1 MSRRRDDYD
10 KSWWKRFKGW
20 VDGEWDPLASGME
33 IRILEGEPGKGG
45 HGASKKESGGSGV
58 AAPEHLTGTGL
69 PGSDGPAEEEPC
81 SSLYDGKG
89 IRYFRKFYQVMSVL
103 LCLSIIFVLL
113 WTVAYLPAFG
123 NAGNPDNNEVSARY
137 IERGLQETG
146 AVNIVTG
153 MILDYRAFDTFGES
167 CVLFIASCCVLVLLR
182 IDVAAKDGTLE
193 SKSKKRLAEANDR
206 IFEPKNDVILQK
218 CAGVLVPV
226 ILVFGI
232 YIVLNGH
239 LSPGGG
245 FSGGAVLGSGLILYL
260 NAFGFEKT
268 ERFFTEKVYRRVT
281 LSALTFYC
289 LAKSYSFFTGANHLE
304 SGIPLGTPGAILS
317 SGLILP
323 LNICVGL
330 VVACTMYAFYTLFR
344 KGGM

>member
-1 MSRRRDDYD
+1 MSRMKNNYENSRFM
-10 KSWWKRFKGW
+10 KFKRW
-20 VDGEWDPLASGME
+20 VDGETDLLLDTME
-33 IRILEGEPGKGG
+33 IVPVKESAARESGEAFK
-45 HGASKKESGGSGV
+45 GASDEKRRKTPAVFSEGR
-58 AAPEHLTGTGL
+58 GL
-69 PGSDGPAEEEPC
+69 
-81 SSLYDGKG
+81 L
-89 IRYFRKFYQVMSVL
+89 YFRRFYQTVSVL
-103 LCLSIIFVLL
+103 LCCGIILVLL
-113 WTVAYLPAFG
+113 WTVAYLPSFG

-137 IERGLQETG
+137 IEQGLQETG

-182 IDVAAKDGTLE
+182 IDAADGD
-193 SKSKKRLAEANDR
+193 KAARKRLAEANDR
-206 IFEPKNDVILQK
+206 IYEPKNDVILQK
-218 CAGVLVPV
+218 CACILVPV

-260 NAFGFEKT
+260 NAFGFAKT
-268 ERFFTEKVYRRVT
+268 QCFFTEKVYRRVT
-281 LSALTFYC
+281 LCALTFYC

-304 SGIPLGTPGAILS
+304 SGIPLGTPGEILS

>member
-1 MSRRRDDYD
+1 MSRQKDNYENSRWL
-10 KSWWKRFKGW
+10 KFKRW
-20 VDGEWDPLASGME
+20 VEGEVDPLAHGME
-33 IRILEGEPGKGG
+33 TVRPEPGFW
-45 HGASKKESGGSGV
+45 
-58 AAPEHLTGTGL
+58 
-69 PGSDGPAEEEPC
+69 EEEEKRE
-81 SSLYDGKG
+81 S
-89 IRYFRKFYQVMSVL
+89 IRQAREAKAAREQKIQDRRTVLEMQELRRYQKFYQV
-103 LCLSIIFVLL
+103 LSIILCISISLVLL
-113 WTVAYLPAFG
+113 WTITYLPEIG
-123 NAGNPDNNEVSARY
+123 DAGNPDNNEVSARY
-137 IERGLQETG
+137 IEQGLKETG

-182 IDVAAKDGTLE
+182 IDQGKG
-193 SKSKKRLAEANDR
+193 SKRGEKHGADNQKRLAEANDR
-206 IFEPKNDVILQK
+206 LYEPKNDVILQK
-218 CAGVLVPV
+218 CSCVLVPL
-226 ILVFGI
+226 IFVFGV

-260 NAFGFEKT
+260 NAFGFQKMEKL
-268 ERFFTEKVYRRVT
+268 FNEKVYRRVT

-330 VVACTMYAFYTLFR
+330 VVACTMYAFYALFR

>member
-1 MSRRRDDYD
+1 MSRQRDDYEN
-10 KSWWKRFKGW
+10 SWWRKFKGW
-20 VDGEWDPLASGME
+20 VDGEVDLLAEGME
-33 IRILEGEPGKGG
+33 IRAPQMQEEGKTDKPS
-45 HGASKKESGGSGV
+45 APLLPSGTAENPLRETQPTDGQ
-58 AAPEHLTGTGL
+58 L
-69 PGSDGPAEEEPC
+69 PKIAEERR
-81 SSLYDGKG
+81 G
-89 IRYFRKFYQVMSVL
+89 IRWLRRFYQVMSVF

-137 IERGLQETG
+137 IERGVQETG
-146 AVNIVTG
+146 AINIVTG

-182 IDVAAKDGTLE
+182 IDITE
-193 SKSKKRLAEANDR
+193 SGGRAGKRLAESNDR
-206 IFEPKNDVILQK
+206 LFEPKDDVILQK
-218 CAGVLVPV
+218 CACILVPL

-245 FSGGAVLGSGLILYL
+245 FSGGTVLGSGLIFYL
-260 NAFGFEKT
+260 NAFGFRKT
-268 ERFFTEKVYRRVT
+268 ERFFTEKVYRRIT
-281 LSALTFYC
+281 LCALTFYC
-289 LAKSYSFFTGANHLE
+289 LAKSYSFFTGANHLK
-304 SGIPLGTPGAILS
+304 SGIPLGTPGAIIS

-330 VVACTMYAFYTLFR
+330 VVACTMYAFYALFR

>member
-1 MSRRRDDYD
+1 MSRRKDNYENSRWL
-10 KSWWKRFKGW
+10 KFKRW
-20 VDGEWDPLASGME
+20 VGGEVDPLAQGME
-33 IRILEGEPGKGG
+33 TVRPEP
-45 HGASKKESGGSGV
+45 AF
-58 AAPEHLTGTGL
+58 L
-69 PGSDGPAEEEPC
+69 EEEAQREA
-81 SSLYDGKG
+81 
-89 IRYFRKFYQVMSVL
+89 IRQEQEARAAKEQKIQDLRIVLEKQELRRYQKFYQILSVI
-103 LCLSIIFVLL
+103 LCISISLVLL
-113 WTVAYLPAFG
+113 WTITYLPEIG
-123 NAGNPDNNEVSARY
+123 DAGNPDNNEVSARY
-137 IERGLQETG
+137 IEQGLKETG

-182 IDVAAKDGTLE
+182 IDGQKDDQKTDGVKKDGRRGERRSPQMQRRLE
-193 SKSKKRLAEANDR
+193 EANDR
-206 IFEPKNDVILQK
+206 LYEPKNDVILQK
-218 CAGVLVPV
+218 CSCVLVPL
-226 ILVFGI
+226 IFIFGI

-260 NAFGFEKT
+260 NAFGFQKMEKLFN
-268 ERFFTEKVYRRVT
+268 ERVYRRVT

-330 VVACTMYAFYTLFR
+330 VVACTMYAFYALFR

>member
-1 MSRRRDDYD
+1 MSRKKDNYEGSRWLKFR
-10 KSWWKRFKGW
+10 KW
-20 VDGEWDPLASGME
+20 VDGETDLLLDTMAIQVPEQSAE
-33 IRILEGEPGKGG
+33 
-45 HGASKKESGGSGV
+45 ESGTEQMSRTS
-58 AAPEHLTGTGL
+58 EHENPVHHEFHEGR
-69 PGSDGPAEEEPC
+69 
-81 SSLYDGKG
+81 G
-89 IRYFRKFYQVMSVL
+89 IRWFRRFYQIMSVL
-103 LCLSIIFVLL
+103 VCSGIILVLL
-113 WTVAYLPAFG
+113 WTVAYLPEFG

-137 IERGLQETG
+137 IEQGLQETG

-182 IDVAAKDGTLE
+182 IDADGGDKAA
-193 SKSKKRLAEANDR
+193 KKRLAEANDR
-206 IFEPKNDVILQK
+206 IYEPKNDVILQK
-218 CAGVLVPV
+218 CACVLVPL

>member
-1 MSRRRDDYD
+1 MSRQKDNYENSRWL
-10 KSWWKRFKGW
+10 KFKRW
-20 VDGEWDPLASGME
+20 VEGEVDPLAHGME
-33 IRILEGEPGKGG
+33 TVRPEPGFW
-45 HGASKKESGGSGV
+45 
-58 AAPEHLTGTGL
+58 
-69 PGSDGPAEEEPC
+69 EEEEKRE
-81 SSLYDGKG
+81 S
-89 IRYFRKFYQVMSVL
+89 IRQAREAKAAREQKIQDRRTVLEMQELRRYQKFYQV
-103 LCLSIIFVLL
+103 LSIILCISISLVLL
-113 WTVAYLPAFG
+113 WTVAYLPIFG

-137 IERGLQETG
+137 IEQGLKETG

-182 IDVAAKDGTLE
+182 IDQGKG
-193 SKSKKRLAEANDR
+193 SKRGDKHGADNQKRLAEANDR
-206 IFEPKNDVILQK
+206 LYEPKNDVILQK
-218 CAGVLVPV
+218 CSCVLVPL
-226 ILVFGI
+226 IFVFGV

-260 NAFGFEKT
+260 NAFGFQKMEKL
-268 ERFFTEKVYRRVT
+268 FNEKVYRRVT

-330 VVACTMYAFYTLFR
+330 VVACTMYAFYALFR